1 MRIIAWNCRGLAR
14 PAAKRML
21 QELLSS
27 HKPDIVFMCEVKT
40 AHTDKLS
47 SLLRISNMPNFT
59 FAPVFNK
66 GALPAIPTLKP
77 FFWQCFH
84 DIYSS
89 FDGPW
94 LAMEDFNEIL
104 SQNEEREGKHF
115 ASAFRNTLYDEFENC
130 NLIDLGF
137 TGNNFTWN
145 NRRPGLANIQSH
157 LDRGVANTDWCLLFP
172 KTIITYLPAIASDH
186 CSIFLDNHP
195 NTANQPRPFLF

>member
-1 MRIIAWNCRGLAR
+1 MVHC
-14 PAAKRML
+14 
-21 QELLSS
+21 
-27 HKPDIVFMCEVKT
+27 
-40 AHTDKLS
+40 
-47 SLLRISNMPNFT
+47 
-59 FAPVFNK
+59 
-66 GALPAIPTLKP
+66 PAIPTLKP
-77 FFWQCFH
+77 FFWQSFH

-104 SQNEEREGKHF
+104 SQNEKREGKHF

-137 TGNNFTWN
+137 TRNNFTWN

-172 KTIITYLPAIASDH
+172 KTIITHLSIIASDY
-186 CSIFLDNHP
+186 CPIFLDTHP
-195 NTANQPRPFLF
+195 NTANQPRPLFEEMWFRDFSRETLVFDTWLTHFAGDSINKLHKLLK